1 VNFNYPNIERLFSTP
16 IPLRDAPYR
25 PRTRRRSAAD
35 ARAAAIAFTA
45 ARDIL
50 G

>member
-1 VNFNYPNIERLFSTP
+1 MNFEYQQTERHYPN
-16 IPLRDAPYR
+16 LRNAPYR

-35 ARAAAIAFTA
+35 TRAAAIAFAA
-45 ARDIL
+45 AREIL

>member
-1 VNFNYPNIERLFSTP
+1 MNFNYKLNTQQTFPTL
-16 IPLRDAPYR
+16 LRDAPYR

-35 ARAAAIAFTA
+35 TRAAAIAFAA
-45 ARDIL
+45 AREVL

>member
-1 VNFNYPNIERLFSTP
+1 VNFNYKLKNERPFP
-16 IPLRDAPYR
+16 ISLRDAPYR

-35 ARAAAIAFTA
+35 ARAAAIAFAA
-45 ARDIL
+45 AREIL

>member
-1 VNFNYPNIERLFSTP
+1 VNFEHLQTERYQFT
-16 IPLRDAPYR
+16 LREAPYR

-45 ARDIL
+45 ARDVL

>member
-1 VNFNYPNIERLFSTP
+1 MNLNYQNTERHFPT
-16 IPLRDAPYR
+16 LRDAPYR

-35 ARAAAIAFTA
+35 TRAAAIAFAA
-45 ARDIL
+45 AREIL